1 MIHYVFLLAP
11 NLDKQTYEIL
21 FEGTVDSIGQNNA
34 KADLF
39 LFPSGTSL
47 NPYMLNLI

>member
-1 MIHYVFLLAP
+1 MVHRVFFLAP
-11 NLDKQTYEIL
+11 NSDKQTYEIF
-21 FEGTVDSIGQNNA
+21 FEGAVDPVGQNNA

-47 NPYMLNLI
+47 YPYMLNLI